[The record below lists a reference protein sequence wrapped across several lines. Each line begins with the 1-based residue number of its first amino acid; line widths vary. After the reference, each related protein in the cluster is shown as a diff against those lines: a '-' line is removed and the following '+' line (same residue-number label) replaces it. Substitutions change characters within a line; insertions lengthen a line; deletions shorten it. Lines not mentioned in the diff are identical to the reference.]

1 MRRLTYEEVKHF
13 VEVKSGSGCKLLSEE
28 YFNSDSKM
36 IFRCRCNNI
45 FETTFDKFKFRN
57 KRQCNKCARKKI
69 SKSQKLK
76 YEEVKNFIDEMVK
89 ELKFISRS
97 EAEQK
102 QIIPKKMN

>member
-1 MRRLTYEEVKHF
+1 MQE
-13 VEVKSGSGCKLLSEE
+13 
-28 YFNSDSKM
+28 
-36 IFRCRCNNI
+36 
-45 FETTFDKFKFRN
+45 
-57 KRQCNKCARKKI
+57 KKI

>member
-1 MRRLTYEEVKHF
+1 MKQHLINLNLEIKDNVINVQE
-13 VEVKSGSGCKLLSEE
+13 
-28 YFNSDSKM
+28 
-36 IFRCRCNNI
+36 
-45 FETTFDKFKFRN
+45 
-57 KRQCNKCARKKI
+57 KKI